1 MVPVIVFAALAVA
14 GEAGSLLHKQAPF
27 ETVADGGDGIELLES
42 DSYPA
47 SMIQLLLEA
56 NENDVTEDTVLQ
68 RSRKDVEIESKSTAT
83 TTGRVPP
90 PKAASS
96 AASAPLAQ
104 HGPSLL
110 ALESVVR
117 HVKRRRLARPVH
129 EKRPTQPADFNG
141 SFMQTSTLDTQD
153 RALELLTEH
162 VAEAMKEVNQM
173 KLRRA
178 HRHMAHDE
186 PAVPA
191 PVEVVMHKKVRPSLI
206 HQAVKMQRR
215 PFFIHDP
222 DDFLQIKSVTRHNVH
237 VLDDD
242 TPVSSFVQLQ
252 SLQERDDPHGA
263 DVPLGDV
270 SLEQAP
276 LDSAAST
283 EESFAQAVNN
293 AQDPM
298 GNIVQDLVAQQTDD
312 PPVFPGL

>member
-1 MVPVIVFAALAVA
+1 MVPVIVIAALAVA

-27 ETVADGGDGIELLES
+27 ETVADGGDGVELMGS
-42 DSYPA
+42 DSDPA

-56 NENDVTEDTVLQ
+56 NENDVTEDAVLQ
-68 RSRKDVEIESKSTAT
+68 RSRKDVEIESKSTT
-83 TTGRVPP
+83 TTTRRTPTP
-90 PKAASS
+90 EATS
-96 AASAPLAQ
+96 AAPAQLSQ

-117 HVKRRRLARPVH
+117 HVKRRRQARPVH
-129 EKRPTQPADFNG
+129 EKKPTQPADFNG

-178 HRHMAHDE
+178 HRHMVHDE
-186 PAVPA
+186 PAAQP

-206 HQAVKMQRR
+206 HKAAQKQRR

-237 VLDDD
+237 VVDDDD
-242 TPVSSFVQLQ
+242 TPFASFVQLQ
-252 SLQERDDPHGA
+252 SLQERDDSRTE
-263 DVPLGDV
+263 DSLGEV

-276 LDSAAST
+276 LDSAGST
-283 EESFAQAVNN
+283 EESFAQAVTN

-298 GNIVQDLVAQQTDD
+298 GNIVQDLVAQQADE